1 MALSSS
7 SSRATTRAVTM
18 DDDGSIDGRDGRGR
32 ARGWVIDH
40 ERRGPSRWLT
50 IDRWTIDRWRTI
62 ASIDRVDPRG
72 RDRCARIDAIDAS
85 IGSPS
90 SSSSANGA
98 GGHEMWSVPIAG
110 RRRLSGRRRRDART
124 GGGGRARGEWTNDA
138 WRGVGRGRVRSGG
151 GARRRVRERDAAR
164 DRGRAGRA
172 KAGRVTDEGCFLNF
186 CARV

>member
-18 DDDGSIDGRDGRGR
+18 DDDGSIDR
-32 ARGWVIDH
+32 ARWAWTRAWTRWVMDD
-40 ERRGPSRWLT
+40 ERRGPSRWMT

-138 WRGVGRGRVRSGG
+138 WGGRSWTRSVGEGGRGDARERETRRGIG
-151 GARRRVRERDAAR
+151 DARDARRRDA
-164 DRGRAGRA
+164 
-172 KAGRVTDEGCFLNF
+172 
-186 CARV
+186 

>member
-18 DDDGSIDGRDGRGR
+18 DDDGSIDR
-32 ARGWVIDH
+32 ARWAWTRAWTRWVMDD
-40 ERRGPSRWLT
+40 ERRGRLKT

-124 GGGGRARGEWTNDA
+124 GGGWSREGGMDERCVEGGRSWTRSVGE
-138 WRGVGRGRVRSGG
+138 GGRGDARERETRRGIG
-151 GARRRVRERDAAR
+151 DARDARRRDA
-164 DRGRAGRA
+164 
-172 KAGRVTDEGCFLNF
+172 
-186 CARV
+186 